1 MKSRWTLVILCLLTL
16 IFSAQ
21 VKQDKQPEAVPG
33 EFIVKWKT
41 DAVAL
46 AVDTLLRQ
54 AAEPTS
60 RTPKMY
66 GAVTRAVDTLLH
78 RTSATPLQTFPEI
91 GLSLMQMPVTR
102 DADEVRAQLKN
113 DPRIEYIEPNYI
125 YRASVVPN
133 DPQYNELWGMNNTGQ
148 TGGTSDADLDA
159 PEAWDTQTG
168 SDSTL
173 IAVID
178 TGVDYN
184 HPDLAA
190 NIWTNPGEIAG
201 DGLDN
206 DNNGYVDDVRGW
218 DFANNDKDP
227 MDDNLH
233 GTHVA
238 GTIGAIG
245 NNGIGVAGVNWRVKI
260 MPLKFLAG
268 NGSGTLANA
277 ISAIIYGANKKAR
290 VMNNSWG
297 GGGFSQAL
305 QDAINY
311 ANNAGSLFV
320 AAAGNDGND
329 NDTSPNY
336 PSNYE
341 VPNVVAVAAI
351 DHKGDLAVFGS
362 GGGGQCG
369 CGGNVIG
376 LPGSN
381 FGATTVDLAAPGKD
395 ILSTTP
401 GNGYQKLS
409 GTSMATP
416 HVAGVAGLLFAQFP
430 TWTHLQVRTR
440 LLSTVATAPG
450 LQGKMVTGGRVN
462 ARRALSGT
470 MAAD

>member
-1 MKSRWTLVILCLLTL
+1 MRSRWILAVLSLLTL

-21 VKQDKQPEAVPG
+21 VKQEKKPEAVPG

-41 DAVAL
+41 TVAP
-46 AVDTLLRQ
+46 Q
-54 AAEPTS
+54 AADSLISSMST
-60 RTPKMY
+60 TQVK
-66 GAVTRAVDTLLH
+66 A
-78 RTSATPLQTFPEI
+78 FPEI
-91 GLSLMQMPVTR
+91 GVSLIKVPATGDVALLSN
-102 DADEVRAQLKN
+102 QLQN

-125 YRASVVPN
+125 YRASGVPN
-133 DPQYNELWGMNNTGQ
+133 DPQFSDLWGMNNTGQ
-148 TGGTSDADLDA
+148 TGGTNDADIDA

-190 NIWTNPGEIAG
+190 NVWTNPNEIPSNG
-201 DGLDN
+201 IDD
-206 DNNGYVDDVRGW
+206 DHNGYVDDIHGW
-218 DFANNDKDP
+218 DFANNDNDP

-245 NNGIGVAGVNWRVKI
+245 NNGVGVAGVNWRTKI
-260 MPLKFLAG
+260 MALKFLSG
-268 NGSGTLANA
+268 NGSGSLANA
-277 ISAIIYGANKKAR
+277 ISAILYGANMKAR

-305 QDAINY
+305 MDAIQY
-311 ANNAGSLFV
+311 ANDHGALFV
-320 AAAGNDGND
+320 AAAGNDGSD
-329 NDTSPNY
+329 NDQSANY

-362 GGGGQCG
+362 GGGGGICG
-369 CGGNVIG
+369 CGGSVIG

-381 FGATTVDLAAPGKD
+381 YGATTVDLAAPGKEV
-395 ILSTTP
+395 LSTTP
-401 GNGYQKLS
+401 NNGYQKLS

-416 HVAGVAGLLFAQFP
+416 HVTGVAGLLISQFP
-430 TWTHLQVRTR
+430 DWTPAQVKER
-440 LLSTVATAPG
+440 LLATVKVNAG
-450 LQGKMVTGGRVN
+450 LQGKMVTGGVVD
-462 ARRALSGT
+462 AKRALSGT
-470 MAAD
+470 TTAD

>member
-1 MKSRWTLVILCLLTL
+1 MKSRWILAVLSLLTL

-21 VKQDKQPEAVPG
+21 VKQEKKPEAVPG

-41 DAVAL
+41 TVAP
-46 AVDTLLRQ
+46 Q
-54 AAEPTS
+54 AADSLISSMST
-60 RTPKMY
+60 TQVK
-66 GAVTRAVDTLLH
+66 A
-78 RTSATPLQTFPEI
+78 FPEI
-91 GLSLMQMPVTR
+91 GVSLIKVPATGDVTVLSN
-102 DADEVRAQLKN
+102 QLQN
-113 DPRIEYIEPNYI
+113 DPRIEYVEPNYI
-125 YRASVVPN
+125 YRASGVPN
-133 DPQYNELWGMNNTGQ
+133 DPQFNGLWGMNNTGQ
-148 TGGTSDADLDA
+148 TGGTNDADIDA

-190 NIWTNPGEIAG
+190 NVWTNPNEIAG
-201 DGLDN
+201 NGIDD
-206 DNNGYVDDVRGW
+206 DHNGYVDDMHGW
-218 DFANNDKDP
+218 DFANNDNDP

-245 NNGIGVAGVNWRVKI
+245 NNGVGVAGVNWHTKI
-260 MPLKFLAG
+260 MALKFLG
-268 NGSGTLANA
+268 GDGSGSLANA
-277 ISAIIYGANKKAR
+277 ISAILYGANMKAR

-305 QDAINY
+305 MDAIQY
-311 ANNAGSLFV
+311 ANDHGALFV
-320 AAAGNDGND
+320 AAAGNDGTNND
-329 NDTSPNY
+329 QSANY

-362 GGGGQCG
+362 GGGGICG
-369 CGGNVIG
+369 CGGSVIG

-381 FGATTVDLAAPGKD
+381 YGATTVDLAAPGKEV
-395 ILSTTP
+395 LSTTP
-401 GNGYQKLS
+401 NNGYQKLS

-416 HVAGVAGLLFAQFP
+416 HVTGVAGLLISQFP
-430 TWTHLQVRTR
+430 DWTPAQVKER
-440 LLSTVATAPG
+440 LLATVKTYAG
-450 LQGKMVTGGRVN
+450 LQGKMVTGGVVD
-462 ARRALSGT
+462 AKRALAGT
-470 MAAD
+470 TTAD